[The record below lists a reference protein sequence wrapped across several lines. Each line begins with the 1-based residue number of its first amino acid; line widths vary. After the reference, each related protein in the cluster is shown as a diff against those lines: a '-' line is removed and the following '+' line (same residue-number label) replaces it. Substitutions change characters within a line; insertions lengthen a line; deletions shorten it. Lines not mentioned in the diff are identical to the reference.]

1 MPLNLLRPNER
12 PLRVRTRKTDLRA
25 RVNGNL
31 QLDFGDVTLTSYA
44 GLELF
49 ARYLRQSEFN
59 AAVRQAF
66 AGTSAWG
73 DFGLVVMVRL
83 LIGLVILG
91 GRRLRHVAYLCDDVV
106 YRRFAGVA
114 VVPSARTLSRW
125 LKGFRMHTVERLQ
138 ALNAAVIARVLPAG
152 ALRTLTVDIDGTVIS
167 TGLQVERA
175 FRGYN
180 PHRRKVPSYYPI
192 LAHLAETTH
201 VLRLKNRSGDVHDG
215 KASLPF
221 LRDVW
226 TQLTPM
232 VRRAADVRFRMDG
245 AFFRE
250 DILRWMD
257 ARGAGYA
264 IKVPFYQW
272 LDLQAV
278 IRAQTRWLRVAPD
291 VTGFTVPLAITPWH
305 TTLTVAIYRK
315 RVHHRSPKNY
325 QLDLFDPNDGHYEY
339 SAVASNLGFSI
350 RALWHFMCGRGGQEK
365 TIGQLKGGL
374 ALPSIPTNAYAA
386 NSAWQQLVVL
396 AHNLLTN
403 FQIETGAVCRPVSR
417 KRTVRPILQTVQTL
431 RFVLFHRAALLV
443 RPQGAAVL
451 RLTDNAETKKT
462 FTRIENALARA
473 A

>member
-1 MPLNLLRPNER
+1 MRR
-12 PLRVRTRKTDLRA
+12 RKPDIQA

-31 QLDFGDVTLTSYA
+31 RFEFGDVTLTSYA

-59 AAVRQAF
+59 TLVRKAF
-66 AGTSAWG
+66 LGVPAWG
-73 DFGLVVMVRL
+73 DYGLVVMVRL
-83 LIGLVILG
+83 LLGLIVLG

-125 LKGFRMHTVERLQ
+125 LKGFRMQTVERLQ
-138 ALNAAVIARVLPAG
+138 WLNAAVIARVLPAG
-152 ALRTLTVDIDGTVIS
+152 TLRTLTVDVDGTVVS
-167 TGLQVERA
+167 TGLQVQRA
-175 FRGYN
+175 FRGFN
-180 PHRRKVPSYYPI
+180 PHHRKVPSYYPI
-192 LAHLAETTH
+192 LAHLSETTH
-201 VLRLKNRSGDVHDG
+201 ILRLKNRSGDVHDG

-226 TQLTPM
+226 MQLEPM

-250 DILRWMD
+250 DVLRWLA

-264 IKVPFYQW
+264 IKVPFYHW
-272 LDLQAV
+272 LDLQSS
-278 IRAQTRWLRVAPD
+278 IRRQQKWLRVAPD
-291 VTGFTVPLAITPWH
+291 VTGFALPLAVTPWR
-305 TTLTVAIYRK
+305 TTLAVTIYRK
-315 RVHHRSPKNY
+315 RVQHRSPKNY

-339 SAVASNLGFSI
+339 SAVASNLDFSI

-365 TIGQLKGGL
+365 TLGQLKAGL
-374 ALPSIPTNAYAA
+374 ALHTIPTNAYAA
-386 NSAWQQLVVL
+386 NSAWQQIVVL

-403 FQIETGAVCRPVSR
+403 FQMETGAAFRPLSR
-417 KRTVRPILQTVQTL
+417 KRTVRPFLHSVQTL
-431 RFVLFHRAALLV
+431 RFQLFHRAALLV
-443 RPQGAAVL
+443 RPQGATVL
-451 RLTDNAETKKT
+451 RLTDNSETRKT
-462 FTRIENALARA
+462 FTRLENALARA

>member
-1 MPLNLLRPNER
+1 
-12 PLRVRTRKTDLRA
+12 VRRRKSDLSA

-31 QLDFGDVTLTSYA
+31 RLDFGDVTLTSYA

-49 ARYLRQSEFN
+49 ARYLRQSDFN
-59 AAVRQAF
+59 ALVRRAF
-66 AGTSAWG
+66 VGAPAWG
-73 DFGLVVMVRL
+73 DYGLVVMVRL

-106 YRRFAGVA
+106 YRRFAGLSVM
-114 VVPSARTLSRW
+114 PSARTISRW

-138 ALNAAVIARVLPAG
+138 ALNTAVIARVLPAG
-152 ALRTLTVDIDGTVIS
+152 ALRTLTVDIDGTVVS

-180 PHRRKVPSYYPI
+180 PDHRKVPSYYPI

-221 LRDVW
+221 LREVW
-226 TQLTPM
+226 AQLTPM
-232 VRRAADVRFRMDG
+232 VRRAPDVRFRMDG
-245 AFFRE
+245 AFFRQ
-250 DILRWMD
+250 DVLRWLA
-257 ARGAGYA
+257 ARQAGYA

-278 IRAQTRWLRVAPD
+278 IRAQATWLRVAPD
-291 VTGFTVPLAITPWH
+291 VTGFTVPVAVTPWQ
-305 TTLTVAIYRK
+305 TTLTVTIYRK
-315 RVHHRSPKNY
+315 RVHHESAKNY

-365 TIGQLKGGL
+365 TIGQLKAGL
-374 ALPSIPTNAYAA
+374 ALHSIPTNAYAA
-386 NSAWQQLVVL
+386 NSAWQQIVVL

-403 FQIETGAVCRPVSR
+403 FQIETGAVCRPLSR
-417 KRTVRPILQTVQTL
+417 KRTVRPLLHSVQTL

-443 RPQGAAVL
+443 RPQGSAVL

-462 FTRIENALARA
+462 FTRIEKALARA

>member
-1 MPLNLLRPNER
+1 
-12 PLRVRTRKTDLRA
+12 VRTRKADLRA
-25 RVNGNL
+25 RVNSDL
-31 QLDFGDVTLTSYA
+31 RLDFGDVTLTSYA

-59 AAVRQAF
+59 AAVREAF
-66 AGTSAWG
+66 AGTAAWG

-125 LKGFRMHTVERLQ
+125 LKGFRMQTVERLQ
-138 ALNAAVIARVLPAG
+138 ALNAAVIAHVLPAG
-152 ALRTLTVDIDGTVIS
+152 ALRTLTVDIDGTVVS

-180 PHRRKVPSYYPI
+180 PHHRKVPSYYPI

-215 KASLPF
+215 KASLGF

-226 TQLTPM
+226 AQLTPM
-232 VRRAADVRFRMDG
+232 VRRASDVRFRMDG

-257 ARGAGYA
+257 SRSAGYA
-264 IKVPFYQW
+264 IKVPFYRW
-272 LDLQAV
+272 LDLQGI
-278 IRAQTRWLRVAPD
+278 IRTQTQWLRVAPD
-291 VTGFTVPLAITPWH
+291 VTGFSVPLAVTPWH
-305 TTLTVAIYRK
+305 TTRTVVIYRK
-315 RVHHRSPKNY
+315 RVQHRSPKNY

-374 ALPSIPTNAYAA
+374 ALQSIPTNAYAA

-403 FQIETGAVCRPVSR
+403 FQIETGAVYRPASR

-443 RPQGAAVL
+443 RPQGSPVL
-451 RLTDNAETKKT
+451 RLTDNAETKNT